1 MVRGG
6 KGSPAHSAGGSSFE
20 VSIQCSLLSAPQVL
34 KQLRHLDYIDSIG
47 ETVHF
52 DENADMWG
60 NYTIINWHRSTE
72 DAVSV
77 VFEEIG
83 YYNMH
88 VKKGSKL
95 YIDETKIL
103 WNGHSTEV
111 IHVLSLSFSFSF
123 SLCPSLSLSLSLS
136 LIYIRGCKLTINQN
150 NNYNFIIIHF
160 VTSSFKAHLQ
170 SF

>member
-103 WNGHSTEV
+103 WNGH
-111 IHVLSLSFSFSF
+111 
-123 SLCPSLSLSLSLS
+123 
-136 LIYIRGCKLTINQN
+136 IRGCKLTINQN

>member
-77 VFEEIG
+77 VFEDIG

-111 IHVLSLSFSFSF
+111 IHVLS
-123 SLCPSLSLSLSLS
+123 PSLSLILFLSLPLSVSVSLSLS
-136 LIYIRGCKLTINQN
+136 H
-150 NNYNFIIIHF
+150 IH
-160 VTSSFKAHLQ
+160 KGM
-170 SF
+170 